1 MEHGRQCKADQSCR
15 PLCCMSERPSGLL
28 FGGLPRPVPSVA
40 IVGAGYVGLTAA
52 YVLARGGAR
61 VVVFERGTVGAGASA
76 RNAGFCTISPP
87 FSASGLVATE
97 GHDGARRW
105 LQWFRSAV
113 ERVEALA
120 GELSTH
126 ARAPI
131 GFRRV
136 GRLRLAET
144 MAQAASLRQ
153 EAELQACLGAPV
165 RFIEGRALSER
176 MPLGR
181 AVGAIVDEESA
192 RLDPAA
198 LLDALSAAAQ
208 KAGAT
213 VAEHCAV
220 QRAVDHGSD
229 RIQVLHAKGTTTA
242 RALVVATNGYT
253 DEAFPPFRDFV
264 VPVGS
269 FIVVTDPIEPDCA
282 LGDLDRGRVAS
293 TSYRFPHYFR
303 VLDDRRLLFGGR
315 ASLALQT
322 DLDTCAQWLLERA
335 RCVLAPINVRTATA
349 CWGGQ
354 LAFTLDRRPL
364 LGTLDNRRFYAM
376 GCAGHGVPTSI
387 GCAYEIAA
395 SILDNAVSA
404 PFWRGPSRPPSRLPR
419 IARRGLPVAQ
429 AYLRLRDAMD
439 ARREGVRRMHGNR
452 RPAMSGRVR
461 DVTR

>member
-1 MEHGRQCKADQSCR
+1 MPSPSLH
-15 PLCCMSERPSGLL
+15 ERAA
-28 FGGLPRPVPSVA
+28 FGAPFWRAPRAVPSVEVPAACDVA
-40 IVGAGYVGLTAA
+40 IVGAGYMGLTAA
-52 YVLARGGAR
+52 YVLARAGAR

-87 FSASGLVATE
+87 FSAIGLIATD

-105 LQWFRSAV
+105 LRWFRSAV

-120 GELSTH
+120 EEVSSHGL
-126 ARAPI
+126 API

-144 MAQAASLRQ
+144 MAQASSLKR
-153 EAELQACLGAPV
+153 EAELQALLGAPV
-165 RFIEGRALSER
+165 RFIQDRELSER

-192 RLDPAA
+192 CLDPAA
-198 LLDALSAAAQ
+198 LLDALAAAAQ

-213 VAEHCAV
+213 VAEHCAAE
-220 QRAVDHGSD
+220 RAVDCGSG

-253 DEAFPPFRDFV
+253 DNAFAPFRDFV

-269 FIVVTDPIEPDCA
+269 FIVVTEPIQPDCA

-303 VLDDRRLLFGGR
+303 VLEDRRLLFGGR

-322 DLDTCAQWLLERA
+322 DLDTCAQWLLARA
-335 RCVLAPINVRTATA
+335 RSVLAPIDVRTATA

-395 SILDNAVSA
+395 SILGNSVTA
-404 PFWRGPSRPPSRLPR
+404 PFWRGPGRPPSRLPR
-419 IARRGLPVAQ
+419 IARRGLPMAQ
-429 AYLRLRDAMD
+429 TYLRLRDAMD
-439 ARREGVRRMHGNR
+439 ARREGVRRMREESASCDARH
-452 RPAMSGRVR
+452 VR
-461 DVTR
+461 NVTR